1 MIKNNFH
8 VFFLNID
15 LALLCVLNYLI
26 RLILGRLHE
35 KVYNR
40 WKSILLQE
48 FQHQTMEYNS
58 ILWVSTLKE
67 GRGRKVSSEFTQYR
81 IINRFR
87 AATHSAA
94 LAQLTSGKM
103 V

>member
-1 MIKNNFH
+1 
-8 VFFLNID
+8 
-15 LALLCVLNYLI
+15 
-26 RLILGRLHE
+26 
-35 KVYNR
+35 
-40 WKSILLQE
+40 
-48 FQHQTMEYNS
+48 MEYNS

-67 GRGRKVSSEFTQYR
+67 GGGRKVSSEFTQYR

-87 AATHSAA
+87 AATHSAE